1 MWVMGDGSCQCLS
14 RRLFYFLHSHD
25 VKVKSFI
32 MLKRFSLLL
41 PSSRQLARQGL
52 AVLGVDLVMAL
63 LYLQRPL
70 RFDPGQHGHDL
81 VIAQHAVV
89 DRHGGAIVRLVDEL
103 GKAML
108 GDGKKLRIRMV
119 PGVAAGI
126 VRRRRKQAIR
136 SAITPVGL
144 AFALGAVAGDTV
156 LSVYASAY
164 LQDLRIIRTQG
175 MRQRCLP
182 PATGTQEEIEDSSH
196 HEQDQSPS
204 HAKDKWSQFH
214 FKFSDATPAVIDR

>member
-1 MWVMGDGSCQCLS
+1 
-14 RRLFYFLHSHD
+14 
-25 VKVKSFI
+25 
-32 MLKRFSLLL
+32 
-41 PSSRQLARQGL
+41 
-52 AVLGVDLVMAL
+52 MAL

-108 GDGKKLRIRMV
+108 GDGKSCASGWCQVWPL
-119 PGVAAGI
+119 GSCGGAGS
-126 VRRRRKQAIR
+126 KAIR

-156 LSVYASAY
+156 LSVCERLLARPEDHQDARYAS
-164 LQDLRIIRTQG
+164 T
-175 MRQRCLP
+175 LP
-182 PATGTQEEIEDSSH
+182 PACHRHSRRNRGFQPPRARPIPPTPRTSGLNFISNSPTPRLRSST
-196 HEQDQSPS
+196 DRMA
-204 HAKDKWSQFH
+204 HALS
-214 FKFSDATPAVIDR
+214 